1 MSSSAVPSSAGAL
14 VEVTGVEKRFGTTR
28 ALRGVDLSIDAGQ
41 CLGLVGRN
49 GAGKST
55 LVSILSGLSE
65 PDAGT
70 VRFGG
75 EPAPRVGDI
84 GRWAEW
90 IATVFQHSM
99 IAGHL
104 SVAENVF
111 LGAMP
116 SVVSWRAMRRRTRDI
131 MGEWG
136 LDIAPETPCRELS
149 VEQLQVVEI
158 ARALAR
164 GARCVVLDEPTAALE
179 RQAILRLFD
188 RVKQLT
194 AAGVAVLYISH
205 HLEEVFEICQDV
217 AVLRD
222 GELVLAAP
230 TTSLDKDNLVAAMV
244 GRVRSADAAG
254 QAAAPET
261 GGPVLGEVAR
271 GDVVLAVDGITSDSA
286 RGRLSGVSLRV
297 QAGEVVGITGLLSA
311 GVATIGRVIAGAE
324 ASTSGEVRLRGRRIP
339 PGQRGAAQRA
349 GIGYIPEDR
358 RAEGFVAHLGVAE
371 NTTMTITRELSGRF
385 GLLTPHRRAVAAA
398 PFTSRLSLVSSGP
411 AQPVA
416 ELSGGNQQKVTVA
429 RTLAHRPSLI
439 VAITPTRGVDVASK
453 ELLLSSLASVAA
465 TSGAGVLLCSDELSD
480 LVICDRVLVLVRGG
494 VFTEFSNPPFDRD
507 ALILA
512 TEGMQGNPGGRP
524 TPWPRR
530 KTNDLEPSASGPG
543 SRHRRTGRR
552 RDRAPGRRVCRVVD
566 TRHERQRAARGGA
579 PAGPRAADRRRDRGQ
594 PGVLYRVEL
603 RRHRPAE
610 LRARRRRG
618 RREPDPADRRHG
630 PVP

>member
-1 MSSSAVPSSAGAL
+1 MTSSAEPSGAELPGAGAL

-55 LVSILSGLSE
+55 LVNILSGLSE

-75 EPAPRVGDI
+75 APAPRVGDI
-84 GRWAEW
+84 GRWREW

-99 IAGHL
+99 IVPHL

-111 LGAMP
+111 LGALP
-116 SVVSWRAMRRRTRDI
+116 SGMGPSGTGPSAAGPPVVSWRAMRRRTRDI

-164 GARCVVLDEPTAALE
+164 GARCVLLDEPTAALE
-179 RQAILRLFD
+179 RQAIQRLFD
-188 RVKQLT
+188 RVRQLT

-205 HLEEVFEICQDV
+205 HLEEVFDICQDV

-230 TTSLDKDNLVAAMV
+230 TASLGKDDLVAAMV
-244 GRVRSADAAG
+244 GGVAAATPPGTATSAAVSAAG
-254 QAAAPET
+254 AET
-261 GGPVLGEVAR
+261 GTRVPDGPVPDGP
-271 GDVVLAVDGITSDSA
+271 VLAVDGLTSYSA

-297 QAGEVVGITGLLSA
+297 YPGEVVGVTGLLSA
-311 GVATIGRVIAGAE
+311 GVATIGRVVAGAE
-324 ASTSGEVRLRGRRIP
+324 ASADGEVRLRGRRVP
-339 PGQRGAAQRA
+339 PGQRAAAQRA

-371 NTTMTITRELSGRF
+371 NTTMTIARELSGPLGVLVPR
-385 GLLTPHRRAVAAA
+385 RRAAAAA

-465 TSGAGVLLCSDELSD
+465 SSGAGVLLCSDELSD
-480 LVICDRVLVLVRGG
+480 LEICDRVLVLVRGE
-494 VFTEFSNPPFDRD
+494 VFTEFSHPPFDRD

-512 TEGMQGNPGGRP
+512 TEGITAM
-524 TPWPRR
+524 T
-530 KTNDLEPSASGPG
+530 DE
-543 SRHRRTGRR
+543 
-552 RDRAPGRRVCRVVD
+552 
-566 TRHERQRAARGGA
+566 AART
-579 PAGPRAADRRRDRGQ
+579 
-594 PGVLYRVEL
+594 V
-603 RRHRPAE
+603 AE
-610 LRARRRRG
+610 
-618 RREPDPADRRHG
+618 EDDE
-630 PVP
+630 

>member
-1 MSSSAVPSSAGAL
+1 MTSASPLTSGAASFEAGAL

-28 ALRGVDLSIDAGQ
+28 ALRGVDLSIAAGQ

-70 VRFGG
+70 VRFRG

-84 GRWAEW
+84 GRWREW

-99 IAGHL
+99 IVPHL

-111 LGAMP
+111 LGAAP
-116 SVVSWRAMRRRTRDI
+116 PLVSWRAMRRSTRDI

-164 GARCVVLDEPTAALE
+164 GARCVLLDEPTAALE
-179 RQAILRLFD
+179 RQASQRLFE
-188 RVKQLT
+188 RVRQLT

-230 TTSLDKDNLVAAMV
+230 IASLSKDDLVAAMV
-244 GRVRSADAAG
+244 GGVATAVPPGTVPDAGAPVPADAG
-254 QAAAPET
+254 PGDGAP
-261 GGPVLGEVAR
+261 GE
-271 GDVVLAVDGITSDSA
+271 VVLAVDDLSSDSA
-286 RGRLSGVSLRV
+286 RGRLAGVSLRV
-297 QAGEVVGITGLLSA
+297 HAGEVVGVTGLLSA

-324 ASTSGEVRLRGRRIP
+324 AAAGGEVRLRGRRVP
-339 PGQRGAAQRA
+339 SGQRAAAQRA

-385 GLLTPHRRAVAAA
+385 GVLSPRRRAAAAA

-429 RTLAHRPSLI
+429 RTLAHGPSLI

-453 ELLLSSLASVAA
+453 ELLLSSLAGVAA
-465 TSGAGVLLCSDELSD
+465 NSGAGVLLCTDELSD
-480 LVICDRVLVLVRGG
+480 LEICDRVLVLVRGE
-494 VFTEFSNPPFDRD
+494 VFTEFSRPPFDRD
-507 ALILA
+507 ALIHA
-512 TEGMQGNPGGRP
+512 TEGMTASSRGDDPPVPPTKSSGG
-524 TPWPRR
+524 
-530 KTNDLEPSASGPG
+530 D
-543 SRHRRTGRR
+543 
-552 RDRAPGRRVCRVVD
+552 D
-566 TRHERQRAARGGA
+566 
-579 PAGPRAADRRRDRGQ
+579 PAQPRATESRDPIGQ
-594 PGVLYRVEL
+594 GDE
-603 RRHRPAE
+603 
-610 LRARRRRG
+610 
-618 RREPDPADRRHG
+618 
-630 PVP
+630 

>member
-1 MSSSAVPSSAGAL
+1 MTSAGPLTSGAVSFGAGAL

-84 GRWAEW
+84 GRWREW

-99 IAGHL
+99 IVPQL

-111 LGAMP
+111 LGATP
-116 SVVSWRAMRRRTRDI
+116 PVVSWRVMRRSTREI

-164 GARCVVLDEPTAALE
+164 GARCVLLDEPTAALE
-179 RQAILRLFD
+179 RQASQRLFE
-188 RVKQLT
+188 RVRQLSE
-194 AAGVAVLYISH
+194 AGVAVLYISH

-230 TTSLDKDNLVAAMV
+230 TASLSKDDLVAAMV
-244 GRVRSADAAG
+244 GGVATAAPPSAAPAQDTVSPASTGRPAAGQGAAPEGDAAVSGDAAG
-254 QAAAPET
+254 
-261 GGPVLGEVAR
+261 R
-271 GDVVLAVDGITSDSA
+271 DVVLAVDGLRSDSA
-286 RGRLSGVSLRV
+286 RGRLAGVSLRV
-297 QAGEVVGITGLLSA
+297 YAGEVVGVTGLLSA

-324 ASTSGEVRLRGRRIP
+324 AAAGGEVRLRGRRVP
-339 PGQRGAAQRA
+339 TGQRAAAQRA

-385 GLLTPHRRAVAAA
+385 GVLSPRRRAAAAA

-465 TSGAGVLLCSDELSD
+465 TSGAGVLLCTDELSD
-480 LVICDRVLVLVRGG
+480 LEICDRVLVLVRGE
-494 VFTEFSNPPFDRD
+494 VFTEFSNPPYDRD
-507 ALILA
+507 ALIHA
-512 TEGMQGNPGGRP
+512 TEGM
-524 TPWPRR
+524 T
-530 KTNDLEPSASGPG
+530 
-543 SRHRRTGRR
+543 TGQ
-552 RDRAPGRRVCRVVD
+552 
-566 TRHERQRAARGGA
+566 E
-579 PAGPRAADRRRDRGQ
+579 
-594 PGVLYRVEL
+594 E
-603 RRHRPAE
+603 E
-610 LRARRRRG
+610 
-618 RREPDPADRRHG
+618 
-630 PVP
+630 

>member
-1 MSSSAVPSSAGAL
+1 MTSSAVSSDAEPSATGAL
-14 VEVTGVEKRFGTTR
+14 VAVTGVEKRFGTTR

-55 LVSILSGLSE
+55 LVSILSGLSS

-84 GRWAEW
+84 GRWREW

-111 LGAMP
+111 LGALPSEMGS

-164 GARCVVLDEPTAALE
+164 GARCVLLDEPTAALE
-179 RQAILRLFD
+179 RQAIRRLFD
-188 RVKQLT
+188 RVRQLT

-205 HLEEVFEICQDV
+205 HLEEVFDICQDV

-230 TTSLDKDNLVAAMV
+230 TASLGKDDLVAAMV
-244 GRVRSADAAG
+244 GGVATAAPASRVASAGRAAASAAG
-254 QAAAPET
+254 APV
-261 GGPVLGEVAR
+261 PGEA
-271 GDVVLAVDGITSDSA
+271 VLAVDGLTSESA

-297 QAGEVVGITGLLSA
+297 HAGEVVGVTGLLSA

-324 ASTSGEVRLRGRRIP
+324 ASTGGEVRLLGRRVP
-339 PGQRGAAQRA
+339 PGQRAAAQRA

-358 RAEGFVAHLGVAE
+358 RAEGFVPHLGVAE
-371 NTTMTITRELSGRF
+371 NTTMTITRQLSGRL
-385 GLLTPHRRAVAAA
+385 GVLVPGRRAAAAA

-453 ELLLSSLASVAA
+453 ELLLSSLAGVAA

-480 LVICDRVLVLVRGG
+480 LEICDRVLVLVRGE

-512 TEGMQGNPGGRP
+512 TEGM
-524 TPWPRR
+524 TSM
-530 KTNDLEPSASGPG
+530 TDEAV
-543 SRHRRTGRR
+543 RT
-552 RDRAPGRRVCRVVD
+552 
-566 TRHERQRAARGGA
+566 AAEE
-579 PAGPRAADRRRDRGQ
+579 D
-594 PGVLYRVEL
+594 E
-603 RRHRPAE
+603 
-610 LRARRRRG
+610 
-618 RREPDPADRRHG
+618 
-630 PVP
+630 

>member
-1 MSSSAVPSSAGAL
+1 MTSSAEPSGAELPGAGAL
-14 VEVTGVEKRFGTTR
+14 AEVTGVEKRFGTTR
-28 ALRGVDLSIDAGQ
+28 ALRGVDLSMDAGQ

-55 LVSILSGLSE
+55 LVNILSGLSE

-75 EPAPRVGDI
+75 APAPRVGDI
-84 GRWAEW
+84 GRWREW

-99 IAGHL
+99 IVPHL

-111 LGAMP
+111 LGALP
-116 SVVSWRAMRRRTRDI
+116 SGMGPSGMGPSGMGPSGRGPSAAGPPVVSWRAMRRRTRDI

-164 GARCVVLDEPTAALE
+164 GARCVLLDEPTAALE
-179 RQAILRLFD
+179 RQAIQRLFD
-188 RVKQLT
+188 RVRQLT

-230 TTSLDKDNLVAAMV
+230 TASLGKDDLVAAMV
-244 GRVRSADAAG
+244 GGVAAATPPGTVSSAAG
-254 QAAAPET
+254 LSSAAVSAAGAET
-261 GGPVLGEVAR
+261 GTPVPDGPVPDGA
-271 GDVVLAVDGITSDSA
+271 VLAVDGLTSYSA

-297 QAGEVVGITGLLSA
+297 YPGEVVGVTGLLSA

-324 ASTSGEVRLRGRRIP
+324 ASAGGEVRLRGRRVP
-339 PGQRGAAQRA
+339 PGQRAAAQRA

-371 NTTMTITRELSGRF
+371 NTTMTIVRELSGPLGVLVPR
-385 GLLTPHRRAVAAA
+385 RRAAAAA

-465 TSGAGVLLCSDELSD
+465 SSGACVLLCSDELSD
-480 LVICDRVLVLVRGG
+480 LEICDRVLVLVRGE
-494 VFTEFSNPPFDRD
+494 VFTEFSHPPFDRD

-512 TEGMQGNPGGRP
+512 TEGITAM
-524 TPWPRR
+524 T
-530 KTNDLEPSASGPG
+530 DE
-543 SRHRRTGRR
+543 
-552 RDRAPGRRVCRVVD
+552 
-566 TRHERQRAARGGA
+566 AART
-579 PAGPRAADRRRDRGQ
+579 
-594 PGVLYRVEL
+594 V
-603 RRHRPAE
+603 AE
-610 LRARRRRG
+610 
-618 RREPDPADRRHG
+618 EDDE
-630 PVP
+630 

>member
-1 MSSSAVPSSAGAL
+1 MTSAGPLTSGAASSWAAAL

-28 ALRGVDLSIDAGQ
+28 ALRGVDLSIAAGQ

-70 VRFGG
+70 VRLGG

-84 GRWAEW
+84 GRWREW

-99 IAGHL
+99 IVPHL

-111 LGAMP
+111 LGAAP
-116 SVVSWRAMRRRTRDI
+116 PVVSWRAMRRSTRDI

-136 LDIAPETPCRELS
+136 LDIAPETPCRDLS

-164 GARCVVLDEPTAALE
+164 GARCVLLDEPTAALE
-179 RQAILRLFD
+179 RQASQRLFE
-188 RVKQLT
+188 RVRQLT

-230 TTSLDKDNLVAAMV
+230 TASLSKDDLVAAMV
-244 GRVRSADAAG
+244 GGVATAAPPGTVSPASTVSPAAG
-254 QAAAPET
+254 QGAAPEAD
-261 GGPVLGEVAR
+261 GPVPADGAPAAIAR
-271 GDVVLAVDGITSDSA
+271 GDVVLAVDGLSSDSA
-286 RGRLSGVSLRV
+286 RGRLAGVSLRV
-297 QAGEVVGITGLLSA
+297 HAGEVVGVTGLLSA

-324 ASTSGEVRLRGRRIP
+324 AAAGGEVRLRGRRVAS
-339 PGQRGAAQRA
+339 GQRAAAQRA

-385 GLLTPHRRAVAAA
+385 GVLSPRRRAAAAA

-429 RTLAHRPSLI
+429 RTLAHHPSLI

-465 TSGAGVLLCSDELSD
+465 TSGAGVLLCTDELSD
-480 LVICDRVLVLVRGG
+480 LEICDRVLVLVRGE
-494 VFTEFSNPPFDRD
+494 VFTEFSSPPFDRD
-507 ALILA
+507 ALIHA
-512 TEGMQGNPGGRP
+512 TEGMISAQG
-524 TPWPRR
+524 
-530 KTNDLEPSASGPG
+530 E
-543 SRHRRTGRR
+543 
-552 RDRAPGRRVCRVVD
+552 
-566 TRHERQRAARGGA
+566 E
-579 PAGPRAADRRRDRGQ
+579 
-594 PGVLYRVEL
+594 
-603 RRHRPAE
+603 
-610 LRARRRRG
+610 
-618 RREPDPADRRHG
+618 
-630 PVP
+630 

>member
-1 MSSSAVPSSAGAL
+1 MTSSAVPSGAELPGAGAL

-28 ALRGVDLSIDAGQ
+28 ALRGVDLSIAAGQ

-55 LVSILSGLSE
+55 LVTILSGLSE

-75 EPAPRVGDI
+75 APAPRVGDI
-84 GRWAEW
+84 GRWREW

-99 IAGHL
+99 IVPHL

-111 LGAMP
+111 LGALP
-116 SVVSWRAMRRRTRDI
+116 SGMGPSGKGPSGTGPPVVSWRAMRRRTRDI

-164 GARCVVLDEPTAALE
+164 GARCVLLDEPTAALE
-179 RQAILRLFD
+179 RQAIQRLFD
-188 RVKQLT
+188 RVRQLT

-230 TTSLDKDNLVAAMV
+230 TASLGKDDLVAAMV
-244 GRVRSADAAG
+244 GGVATAAPPG
-254 QAAAPET
+254 PLPAGAVVSSAAAEP
-261 GGPVLGEVAR
+261 GAPVPGEPVPGEPVPGEPVPGEA
-271 GDVVLAVDGITSDSA
+271 VLAVDGLTSDSA

-297 QAGEVVGITGLLSA
+297 YPGEVVGVTGLLSA

-324 ASTSGEVRLRGRRIP
+324 ASAGGEVRLRGRRVP
-339 PGQRGAAQRA
+339 PGQRAAAQRA

-371 NTTMTITRELSGRF
+371 NTTMTIARELSGPLGVLVPR
-385 GLLTPHRRAVAAA
+385 RRAAAAA

-465 TSGAGVLLCSDELSD
+465 GSGAGVLLCSDELSD
-480 LVICDRVLVLVRGG
+480 LEICDRVLVLVRGE
-494 VFTEFSNPPFDRD
+494 VFTEFSHPPYDRD

-512 TEGMQGNPGGRP
+512 TEGI
-524 TPWPRR
+524 
-530 KTNDLEPSASGPG
+530 
-543 SRHRRTGRR
+543 TGMT
-552 RDRAPGRRVCRVVD
+552 D
-566 TRHERQRAARGGA
+566 EAART
-579 PAGPRAADRRRDRGQ
+579 AAEED
-594 PGVLYRVEL
+594 E
-603 RRHRPAE
+603 
-610 LRARRRRG
+610 
-618 RREPDPADRRHG
+618 
-630 PVP
+630 

>member
-1 MSSSAVPSSAGAL
+1 MTSASPPAPPGGQPL

-28 ALRGVDLSIDAGQ
+28 ALRGVDLSIAAGQ
-41 CLGLVGRN
+41 CVGLVGRN

-84 GRWAEW
+84 GRWREW

-99 IAGHL
+99 IVPHL

-111 LGAMP
+111 LGAPP
-116 SVVSWRAMRRRTRDI
+116 SMFGPSAGGPGVVSWRAMRRSTRDI

-164 GARCVVLDEPTAALE
+164 GARCVLLDEPTAALE
-179 RQAILRLFD
+179 RQASQRLFD
-188 RVKQLT
+188 RVRQLT

-222 GELVLAAP
+222 GERVLAAP
-230 TTSLDKDNLVAAMV
+230 TAGLSKDDLVAAMV
-244 GRVRSADAAG
+244 GGVATAAPAGGHGPGAAG
-254 QAAAPET
+254 SLAAGATGAAAAGEQATADPGT
-261 GGPVLGEVAR
+261 GEPAP
-271 GDVVLAVDGITSDSA
+271 GDEVLAVDGLSSDST

-297 QAGEVVGITGLLSA
+297 HAGEVVGVTGLLSA

-324 ASTSGEVRLRGRRIP
+324 AAAGGEVRLRGRRVP
-339 PGQRGAAQRA
+339 SGQRAAAQRA

-385 GLLTPHRRAVAAA
+385 GVLPPRRRAVAAA
-398 PFTSRLSLVSSGP
+398 PITSRLSLVSSGP

-429 RTLAHRPSLI
+429 RTLAHHPSLI

-465 TSGAGVLLCSDELSD
+465 ASGAGVLLCTDELSD
-480 LVICDRVLVLVRGG
+480 LEICDRVLVLVRGE
-494 VFTEFSNPPFDRD
+494 VFTEFSRPPFDRD

-512 TEGMQGNPGGRP
+512 TEGMI
-524 TPWPRR
+524 
-530 KTNDLEPSASGPG
+530 
-543 SRHRRTGRR
+543 TGQ
-552 RDRAPGRRVCRVVD
+552 
-566 TRHERQRAARGGA
+566 E
-579 PAGPRAADRRRDRGQ
+579 
-594 PGVLYRVEL
+594 E
-603 RRHRPAE
+603 E
-610 LRARRRRG
+610 
-618 RREPDPADRRHG
+618 
-630 PVP
+630 